1 MKLHTRKNTF
11 KGHANAGVFLPL
23 LGVSGVIWIFAF
35 MYLTA
40 AVISYTLR
48 LPGVRALR

>member
-1 MKLHTRKNTF
+1 
-11 KGHANAGVFLPL
+11 V

-35 MYLTA
+35 MYLVA